1 MIQRIPVLA
10 FPAAAAWILAWWLT
24 KAEGYRRDVDQ
35 LFPWVEALHE
45 NFRLRAAQWS
55 GDAGA
60 LVPGLVL
67 GNTEGIPESLSEAM
81 QVTSLTH
88 LMAVSGSNCAIVV
101 GLAFGIAALCRAPL
115 WGRVL
120 ASAVALASFVVV
132 VGPDPSVIRSS
143 IMAAIGLATL
153 LWGRPVAGATALCVA
168 ILVAL
173 MFDPT
178 LSHSI
183 GFALSVSA
191 TLGLLVIA
199 RPLATRLSK
208 WMPTPVAIAVA
219 IPLSAAIAC
228 QPIILGFSPYI
239 PVYGI
244 VANILAEPLVPIATV
259 CGLLSIILSPIPFV
273 SDGLLAIATAMA
285 SLIAAIAR
293 TGAVLPAARL
303 PWPPSMWGVVLS
315 ALVSLGIV
323 AAIFERW
330 RTVGALVAVVA
341 ATIGLAS
348 TVGAS
353 RVAWA
358 SAPQEW
364 SWAQC
369 DVGQGD
375 AVLVR
380 DGGVVALIDTGRTEP
395 PLRECLAALG
405 ITDIDILVLTHF
417 DVDHAGGFG
426 AVVGRVG
433 TVLHGPPDGDADI
446 AIIERLRSGGAR
458 IVSAERGLTGGIGR
472 LHWRVLW
479 PSAGN
484 PRELGNPSSV
494 TLIFERSDECDAT
507 CVTGLALGDL
517 PRVEQTL
524 VRLAGGLVPID
535 VVKVSH
541 HGSRDQDPELYR
553 RVRAPVALIGVG
565 ADNEYGHPTTETL
578 DVLAGAGSTV
588 ARSDLNGIV
597 LVWRTSNGE
606 LRVWRERA
614 TEPRFTLNTE
624 E

>member
-1 MIQRIPVLA
+1 
-10 FPAAAAWILAWWLT
+10 
-24 KAEGYRRDVDQ
+24 
-35 LFPWVEALHE
+35 
-45 NFRLRAAQWS
+45 
-55 GDAGA
+55 
-60 LVPGLVL
+60 
-67 GNTEGIPESLSEAM
+67 
-81 QVTSLTH
+81 
-88 LMAVSGSNCAIVV
+88 MAT
-101 GLAFGIAALCRAPL
+101 
-115 WGRVL
+115 
-120 ASAVALASFVVV
+120 
-132 VGPDPSVIRSS
+132 
-143 IMAAIGLATL
+143 IGLAAL
-153 LWGRPVAGATALCVA
+153 LWGRPVAGATALCAA

-178 LSHSI
+178 LSHSV

-191 TLGLLVIA
+191 TLGLLVLA
-199 RPLATRLSK
+199 RPLTELVKR
-208 WMPTPVAIAVA
+208 WMPTPFAIAVA

-228 QPIILGFSPYI
+228 QPIVLGFSPYI

-244 VANILAEPLVPIATV
+244 VSNILAEPLIPIATV
-259 CGLLSIILSPIPFV
+259 FGLLSIVLSPVPFV
-273 SDGLLAIATAMA
+273 SDGLLVIATAIA
-285 SLIAAIAR
+285 GVVAAIAR
-293 TGAVLPAARL
+293 TGAALPAARL
-303 PWPPSMWGVVLS
+303 PWPPGEWGIVL
-315 ALVSLGIV
+315 ATLVSFGIV
-323 AAIFERW
+323 AVVLGRW
-330 RTVGALVAVVA
+330 RALGGLVAVVA
-341 ATIGLAS
+341 ATLGLAS
-348 TVGAS
+348 TLGAG

-358 SAPQEW
+358 SAPHDW

-380 DGGVVALIDTGRTEP
+380 DAGVVALIDVGRTEP
-395 PLRECLAALG
+395 PVRECLAALG
-405 ITDIDILVLTHF
+405 INNIDILVLTHF
-417 DVDHAGGFG
+417 DVDHAGGYG

-446 AIIERLRSGGAR
+446 AIIDELRLGGAR
-458 IVSAERGLTGGIGR
+458 IVSAERGLSGEIGR

-479 PSAGN
+479 PSDGN

-494 TLIFERSDECDAT
+494 TVLFERGAGCDVS

-517 PRVEQTL
+517 PRAEQTML
-524 VRLAGGLVPID
+524 RLAGGLVPID

-565 ADNEYGHPTTETL
+565 ADNEYGHPTVDTL
-578 DVLAGAGSTV
+578 DVLAGVGSTV

-597 LVWRTSNGE
+597 LVWRTLTGE